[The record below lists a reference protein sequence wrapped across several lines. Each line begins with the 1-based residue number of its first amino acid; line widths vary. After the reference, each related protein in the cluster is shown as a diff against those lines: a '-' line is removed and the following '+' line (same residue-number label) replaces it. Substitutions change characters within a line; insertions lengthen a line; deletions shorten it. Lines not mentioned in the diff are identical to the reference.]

1 MYTDP
6 VLEYGK
12 TFLPLPPP
20 GSPHAVPVPGSEK
33 EGHTPVFR
41 HWRVDPKG
49 ELMKSLDPKINTI
62 HDAFEAAC
70 QKWPNNKCLGW
81 REQENVTG
89 PWGPYIWMDYKTVQ
103 KKRADIGAGLSYLHI
118 AHGVTEKQYGIG
130 LWSQNRPEWQITD
143 LAAISQSLY
152 TVSIYDTLGPET
164 TEYIINH
171 AGLHSVVCSLNHV
184 PTLLSM
190 RDKIPTLRFI
200 VSLDPLEREGEPSG
214 YTKKTLLGAW
224 AKEKGVQIYSL
235 AEVESIGRQHP
246 KPCVPPTRDDPITIN
261 YTSGTTG
268 NPKGVWLTHGNAVAA
283 VTCAMTTV
291 IHGGPTDIMLSYL
304 PLAHIFARLA
314 EQVALWGGSAIGYFH
329 GNILELVD
337 DIKALRPTTFI
348 SVPRLYNRFHTS
360 IKTATIKQPGIKGAL
375 SRHVVNAKLENM
387 GKTGSNKHM
396 LYDRIWT
403 NKVRAGVG
411 FDRLRASVTGSA
423 PISPTVLSFLR
434 VVFANNFYEGFGMT
448 ETYAATVAQLGGDNS
463 AGNCGPPCINVE
475 VRLRD
480 VSDMGYTSKDKP
492 YPRGEL
498 LTRGPTVFKTY
509 YRAPEATAS
518 VFDQDGW
525 FATGDICLIDELG
538 RFKVIDR
545 VKNLLKLSQGEYVSP
560 EKVENAYLG
569 NMNIFA
575 QAYVYG
581 DPLQPFL
588 VAIFGV
594 DRDHF
599 SSFASKVLKK
609 TVSATD
615 EQAIKVACGSR
626 EVIHAALR
634 EMDRVAKKTKMT
646 GYERVRNIHLCI
658 DPFTIENDLLT
669 PTLKLKRPP
678 VAKMYEKE
686 LSVLYEEAL
695 AAQTPKAK
703 L

>member
-20 GSPHAVPVPGSEK
+20 GSPHAVSVPGSEE
-33 EGHTPVFR
+33 EGHTPAFR
-41 HWRVDPKG
+41 HWRADPKG
-49 ELMKSLDPKINTI
+49 ELMRSLDPKINTI
-62 HDAFEAAC
+62 YDAFEAAC

-81 REQENVTG
+81 REQKNATG
-89 PWGPYIWMDYKTVQ
+89 PWGPYVWMDYETVQ
-103 KKRADIGAGLSYLHI
+103 KKRADIGAGLSYLHTV
-118 AHGVTEKQYGIG
+118 HGVTEKQYGIG
-130 LWSQNRPEWQITD
+130 LWSQNRPEWQIAD
-143 LAAISQSLY
+143 LAAMSQSLY

-171 AGLHSVVCSLNHV
+171 AELHSVVCSLNHV
-184 PTLLSM
+184 PALLSM
-190 RDKIPTLRFI
+190 RDKVPALKFI

-214 YTKKTLLGAW
+214 NTKKALLGAW
-224 AKEKGVQIYSL
+224 AEEKGIQIYSL

-283 VTCAMTTV
+283 VTC
-291 IHGGPTDIMLSYL
+291 
-304 PLAHIFARLA
+304 
-314 EQVALWGGSAIGYFH
+314 SAIGYFH

-360 IKTATIKQPGIKGAL
+360 IKTATMEQPGIKGAL
-375 SRHVVNAKLENM
+375 SRHVVNTKLENM

-448 ETYAATVAQLGGDNS
+448 ETYAATVGQLGGDNS

-509 YRAPEATAS
+509 YKAPEATAG

-525 FATGDICLIDELG
+525 FATGDICSVDELG

-560 EKVENAYLG
+560 ERVENAYLG

-588 VAIFGV
+588 VAIFGI

-599 SSFASKVLKK
+599 SSFASKVLRK

-615 EQAIKVACGSR
+615 EQAIKAACGNR
-626 EVIHAALR
+626 EVIHAVLR
-634 EMDRVAKKTKMT
+634 EMDRVARKTKMA

-678 VAKMYEKE
+678 VAKMYKKE

-695 AAQTPKAK
+695 AAQAPKAK

>member
-6 VLEYGK
+6 ALEYGK

-20 GSPHAVPVPGSEK
+20 GSPQAVPVAGSEK
-33 EGHTPVFR
+33 EGHTPAFR
-41 HWRVDPKG
+41 NWRADPKG
-49 ELMKSLDPKINTI
+49 ELMRSLDPRINTV

-70 QKWPNNKCLGW
+70 QKWPNNNFLGW
-81 REQENVTG
+81 REQNNTTG
-89 PWGPYIWMDYKTVQ
+89 SWGPYVWMGYETVQ
-103 KKRADIGAGLSYLHI
+103 RKRADIGAGLSYLHT
-118 AHGVTEKQYGIG
+118 AHGVTERQFGIG

-143 LAAISQSLY
+143 LAAMSQSLY
-152 TVSIYDTLGPET
+152 TVSIYDTLGPEA

-171 AGLHSVVCSLNHV
+171 SELRSVVCSLNHV

-190 RDKIPTLRFI
+190 RDKLPTLRFI

-214 YTKKTLLGAW
+214 NTKKALLGAW
-224 AKEKGVQIYSL
+224 AKEKDVQIYSL
-235 AEVESIGRQHP
+235 AEGS
-246 KPCVPPTRDDPITIN
+246 
-261 YTSGTTG
+261 TSKR
-268 NPKGVWLTHGNAVAA
+268 PEVA
-283 VTCAMTTV
+283 TCAMTTA
-291 IHGGPTDIMLSYL
+291 IQGGPRDVMLSYL

-360 IKTATIKQPGIKGAL
+360 IKEATIGQPGIKGAL

-387 GKTGSNKHM
+387 KKTGSNKHL
-396 LYDRIWT
+396 LYDRIWA
-403 NKVRAGVG
+403 NKVRAGIG

-434 VVFANNFYEGFGMT
+434 VVFATDFYEGFGMT
-448 ETYAATVAQLGGDNS
+448 ETYAATIGQLGGDNS
-463 AGNCGPPCINVE
+463 AGNCGPPCINAE

-480 VSDMGYTSKDKP
+480 VPDMGYTSKDKP

-498 LTRGPTVFKTY
+498 LTRGPMVFKAY

-525 FATGDICLIDELG
+525 FATGDVCSVDGLG

-545 VKNLLKLSQGEYVSP
+545 VKNLLKLAQGEYVSP
-560 EKVENAYLG
+560 EKVENTYLG
-569 NMNIFA
+569 NMSIFA

-581 DPLQPFL
+581 DSLQPFL

-609 TVSATD
+609 AISATD
-615 EQAIKVACGSR
+615 EQAIKAACDNK
-626 EVIHAALR
+626 EVIHAVLR

-646 GYERVRNIHLCI
+646 GYERVRNIGLRI

-669 PTLKLKRPP
+669 PTLKLKRPLA
-678 VAKMYEKE
+678 AKMYEKE
-686 LSVLYEEAL
+686 LGALYEEAL
-695 AAQTPKAK
+695 AAQAPKAK